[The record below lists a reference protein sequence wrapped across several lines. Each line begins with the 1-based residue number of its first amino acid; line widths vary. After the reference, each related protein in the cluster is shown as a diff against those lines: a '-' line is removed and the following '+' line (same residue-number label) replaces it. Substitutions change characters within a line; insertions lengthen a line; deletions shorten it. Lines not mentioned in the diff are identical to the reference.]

1 MSEVLKWLA
10 ALVRGI
16 WNWRE
21 QTRYSRAITLLD
33 QILDGGGYGEKD
45 KGSDTWGKQCV
56 PRTWL
61 VARCDELEEVLEAL
75 GIDSFYISKTPTKA
89 HVAGYLFRMKGL
101 LENGNLGE
109 ARRYSAQFIRSLR
122 HHPWDA
128 DNRYV
133 KDAYTFVDSTSIGD
147 VYVNSS
153 PS

>member
-10 ALVRGI
+10 ALVRSN
-16 WNWRE
+16 WNRRKE
-21 QTRYSRAITLLD
+21 TRFSRAITLLD

-61 VARCDELEEVLEAL
+61 VARCDELDEVFESL
-75 GIDSFYISKTPTKA
+75 GIDSFYISKTPKKA
-89 HVAGYLFRMKGL
+89 HVAGYLFRMKEL

-109 ARRYSAQFIRSLR
+109 ARRYSTEFISSLR
-122 HHPWDA
+122 SHPWDR

-133 KDAYTFVDSTSIGD
+133 KNTCTFVDSTAMED
-147 VYVNSS
+147 AFVNRS
-153 PS
+153 PT